1 MPSKII
7 SETLKNF
14 GIYCDY
20 NRTDITEQKNKYYD
34 KGNSMEKLRNEITSF
49 IANRNWQKFHS
60 PKNLAM
66 ALTVE
71 AAELLEIFQWLTP
84 EESSHPTQETL
95 SHIEEEIGDVMIYLT
110 TVATSFGLDPI
121 DAAHK
126 KLRLNE
132 KKYPAENPPFI
143 SGKKTQP
150 R

>member
-1 MPSKII
+1 
-7 SETLKNF
+7 
-14 GIYCDY
+14 
-20 NRTDITEQKNKYYD
+20 
-34 KGNSMEKLRNEITSF
+34 MEKLRNEIDSF

-71 AAELLEIFQWLTP
+71 TAELLEIFQWMTP
-84 EESSHPTQETL
+84 EESSQPTSEIL

-110 TVATSFGLDPI
+110 TIATSFGLDPM

-132 KKYPAENPPFI
+132 KKYPAEKSVVSP
-143 SGKKTQP
+143 GKNTQP
-150 R
+150 L

>member
-1 MPSKII
+1 
-7 SETLKNF
+7 
-14 GIYCDY
+14 
-20 NRTDITEQKNKYYD
+20 
-34 KGNSMEKLRNEITSF
+34 MEKLRNEIDSF

-71 AAELLEIFQWLTP
+71 TAELLEIFQWMTP
-84 EESSHPTQETL
+84 EESSHPTSDIL

-110 TVATSFGLDPI
+110 TIATSFGLDPM

-132 KKYPAENPPFI
+132 KKYPAEKSVI
-143 SGKKTQP
+143 SSGKNAP
-150 R
+150 PL